1 MPVGKGTPGSWALAQ
16 RESQSLEATGMVSE
30 RALSEARKLD
40 CRFAVNVW
48 VLRTQSGEAEVIER
62 FAFVPALRV
71 RQCRM
76 VSQQARS
83 ACIGC
88 GAPVFDGIIGNCS
101 AVDVL
106 RFLRRLF
113 MRIQSAGILLALA
126 SVAFGAHAANLNVN
140 LGSNA
145 ASINYAANLTPS
157 GLQGTVGYLHHT
169 DSVDIGNVGLLV
181 TGNSNPTGS
190 PLIFGVG
197 GKLFFISPKQVSGN
211 GTVLGLGG
219 QFNYTWPYY
228 NRFNIGGELYVAPKI
243 VSFNNADR
251 FLEYGVNAGYEILR
265 NAELYVG
272 WRHVSAAFSGTS
284 TVTLD
289 SSFMV
294 GLNLTF

>member
-1 MPVGKGTPGSWALAQ
+1 MLI
-16 RESQSLEATGMVSE
+16 R
-30 RALSEARKLD
+30 
-40 CRFAVNVW
+40 
-48 VLRTQSGEAEVIER
+48 
-62 FAFVPALRV
+62 
-71 RQCRM
+71 
-76 VSQQARS
+76 
-83 ACIGC
+83 
-88 GAPVFDGIIGNCS
+88 
-101 AVDVL
+101 
-106 RFLRRLF
+106 
-113 MRIQSAGILLALA
+113 SAGILVALLCT
-126 SVAFGAHAANLNVN
+126 VFGVHAANLDIN

-145 ASINYAANLTPS
+145 ASINYSTNLTHT
-157 GLQGTVGYLHHT
+157 GLQGTVGYLHHI

-197 GKLFFISPKQVSGN
+197 GKLFFISPKQISGN

-219 QFNYTWPYY
+219 EFRYTWPDY

-272 WRHVSAAFSGTS
+272 YRHVSAAFTGTS

-289 SSFMV
+289 STFMV
-294 GLNLTF
+294 GLHLNF